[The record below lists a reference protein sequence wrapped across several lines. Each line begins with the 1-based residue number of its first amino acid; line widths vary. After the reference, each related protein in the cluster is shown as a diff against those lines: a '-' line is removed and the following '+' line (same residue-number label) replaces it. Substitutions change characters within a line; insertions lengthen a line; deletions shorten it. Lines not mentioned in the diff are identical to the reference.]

1 MSEIRLRPINELLS
15 KRFFIPAYQR
25 GFRWNKPQVIALLDD
40 LSQFRNN
47 KNTKDDQYYCLQ
59 PIVVKR
65 RADDSWELVDGQQR
79 LTTIYLIM
87 TALDKQMQLNEKTT
101 FELTFETR
109 ANSEAFLQDIDAA
122 HKEDNIDYFHI
133 CDALDA
139 INEWFQGWDGPSK
152 NDLLGCFIDQTR
164 KNARVIWYELDQD
177 DDAVQAFTRLNV
189 GKIPLTNAELVR
201 ALFLC
206 SKNFERGR
214 AATLQQLKIAQEW
227 DAIEKALQSTKVWH
241 FLCSGHDQ
249 YPSRIEFIFERLA
262 ESENAKL
269 NLGSYSTFY
278 FFSDKLN
285 AASVDVEKEWLK
297 VKQCFMILEEW
308 YENRILHHLIGYLIE
323 DGVPIRELLVKGTT
337 LSKAKFQEHLKH
349 LIYSRLVGGSLTDGD
364 TDAVTSAIKELVDD
378 LDYDDD
384 RAQIK
389 SLLLLFNIATLL
401 LNADSS
407 PMFPFDHYKSGSWDL
422 EHVHSISS
430 DMPDVKMKAVDWLED
445 FIEHIG
451 NMGENA
457 ELCKRAQSII
467 DDFDL
472 ARFRKCYDEI
482 LETFQ
487 EKGVVDHGV
496 GNLTLLNSGTNR
508 SYKNAVFPVK
518 RAKVIDSEK
527 EGLFVPVCTKNV
539 FLKCYS
545 RRIGA
550 MFYWSKED
558 RDCYRQAI
566 VDTLSRFF
574 AVELEE

>member
-1 MSEIRLRPINELLS
+1 
-15 KRFFIPAYQR
+15 
-25 GFRWNKPQVIALLDD
+25 VIALLDD
-40 LSQFRNN
+40 LSQFRSN
-47 KNTKDDQYYCLQ
+47 KNTKDEQYYCLQ
-59 PIVVKR
+59 PVVVKKR
-65 RADDSWELVDGQQR
+65 VDDSWELVDGQQR

-87 TALDKQMQLNEKTT
+87 TALDKQMQLNEKSK
-101 FELTFETR
+101 FDLTFETR
-109 ANSEAFLQDIDAA
+109 ANSEAFLRDIDVAQ
-122 HKEDNIDYFHI
+122 KEDNIDYFHI

-177 DDAVQAFTRLNV
+177 DNAVEAFTRLNV
-189 GKIPLTNAELVR
+189 GKIPLTNAELIR

-214 AATLQQLKIAQEW
+214 ATTLQQLKIAQEW
-227 DAIEKALQSTKVWH
+227 DAIEKVLQSPKVWH
-241 FLCSGHDQ
+241 FLCSGYEQ

-262 ESENAKL
+262 EAEKAKL

-285 AASVDVEKEWLK
+285 VANVDIEKEWLK
-297 VKQCFMILEEW
+297 VKQCFMTLEEW

-323 DGVPIRELLVKGTT
+323 DGVPIMELLAKGKT
-337 LSKAKFQEHLKH
+337 LSKADFQQHLKQ
-349 LIYSRLVGGSLTDGD
+349 LIYSRLVGSGSLADGD
-364 TDAVTSAIKELVDD
+364 TDAVTIAIQELVDD

-389 SLLLLFNIATLL
+389 SLLLLFNTATLL

-407 PMFPFDHYKSGSWDL
+407 PMFPFDQYKNGSWDL
-422 EHVHSISS
+422 EHVHSVSS
-430 DMPDVKMKAVDWLED
+430 DMPDIKKKAVDWLED

-451 NMGENA
+451 NIGENA
-457 ELCKRAQSII
+457 EICERAQSII
-467 DDFDL
+467 DDFVF
-472 ARFRKCYDEI
+472 AEFQKCYEDI
-482 LETFQ
+482 LEQFQ
-487 EKGVVDHGV
+487 EKGVVDNGV
-496 GNLTLLNSGTNR
+496 GNLTLLDSGTNR

-545 RRIGA
+545 RKIGA
-550 MFYWSKED
+550 MFYWSNED

-566 VDTLSRFF
+566 VDTLARFF
-574 AVELEE
+574 TIELEE